1 MKYTAIEPPRNIADF
16 IKSFWN
22 LEAEKETNPEKQ
34 RIVPDGCMEMIFHYG
49 DLYKQYL
56 IDGSFIIQP
65 KCFVFGQIT
74 QPLYIEPTGE
84 TGIFAVRFLPNGFV
98 PFVDFPVHKMEN
110 KAVPLIELFGE
121 EASKL
126 EKEVLKAASNKERV
140 KIVEAFFTKLISD
153 SKVIDRI
160 TKSSVAL
167 ILELKGQ
174 LSVEELSENL
184 SINKRQLERKFTSMI
199 GVSPKQL
206 SKMVRIQSVLKSL
219 IENNF
224 SNLTDVAYENNFYDQ
239 AHFIKEFK
247 EFTGVSPKD
256 FYSENL
262 KLSHLFSEKE

>member
-1 MKYTAIEPPRNIADF
+1 MKYNTIEPNEKLADF
-16 IKSFWN
+16 IKCYWT
-22 LEAEKETNPEKQ
+22 LDAEKQIYPEKQ

-56 IDGSFIIQP
+56 ADGSFIIQP
-65 KCFVFGQIT
+65 KCFVFGQVT
-74 QPLYIEPTGE
+74 QPLEVEPTGE
-84 TGIFAVRFLPNGFV
+84 TGIFAVRFSPNGFV
-98 PFVDFPVHKMEN
+98 PFTEFPIHKMEN
-110 KAVPLIELFGE
+110 KALPLIELFGE
-121 EASKL
+121 EVNVL
-126 EKEVLKAASNKERV
+126 ENRVLKASSNEERV

-153 SKVIDRI
+153 SRVIDRI
-160 TKSSVAL
+160 TKSSVTL

-174 LSVEELSENL
+174 LTIDELSDNL
-184 SINKRQLERKFTSMI
+184 SVNKRKLERKFASVI

-219 IENNF
+219 LENNF

-262 KLSHLFSEKE
+262 KLAHLFTDKE